1 VTGIKELS
9 STTGVEFLV
18 VKLAWLLQD
27 VAGAA
32 DALTSA
38 RSVMIVPGY
47 GLAVAGAQY
56 AIAGA
61 CVASIPNRPQL
72 QTCELVQP
80 ARRSAMLTGVG
91 KLNLRYAGPRADLVK
106 MLTEKGI
113 DVKYAHFARC
123 ARRHLLAGRHVL
135 LD

>member
-1 VTGIKELS
+1 VTGIKALT
-9 STTGVEFLV
+9 STTGVEVFV
-18 VKLAWLLQD
+18 VNIAWLLQD

-61 CVASIPNRPQL
+61 GVSSIPTRHGHQIANRCTQ
-72 QTCELVQP
+72 Q
-80 ARRSAMLTGVG
+80 G
-91 KLNLRYAGPRADLVK
+91 
-106 MLTEKGI
+106 
-113 DVKYAHFARC
+113 
-123 ARRHLLAGRHVL
+123 VL
-135 LD
+135 LCCRALASST